1 MMGQQAANSI
11 PKTNHKLSFFISP
24 LTFPLTKHLMGNGL
38 KGIQVAR
45 INSLSGSFSL
55 KRGRIS
61 G

>member
-1 MMGQQAANSI
+1 
-11 PKTNHKLSFFISP
+11 
-24 LTFPLTKHLMGNGL
+24 MGNGL